1 MQGETKSS
9 EVILEMSEGHCICS
23 TSTAYCTTFITTAAA
38 PPAVAFAG
46 WHYRTFS
53 SVSPTYQ
60 VQFQQLSSWHFRTES
75 QSQAKSRNCLGK
87 SNPFSAIQ
95 FTTPT
100 LSYHLSY
107 ARSQARGGRNTN
119 QISTSRKR
127 RLDAV
132 IQQQSFHITIPP
144 CCKSSDKIRYRS
156 PLTKPYLSEGETLNI
171 KGYLQS
177 RPAFYWILLQ

>member
-1 MQGETKSS
+1 
-9 EVILEMSEGHCICS
+9 MSEGHCICS
-23 TSTAYCTTFITTAAA
+23 TSAAVLLLLQLQLHLRRWRLLAGTTVLFLLCLLHIKCSFNNFLPDIFGQKANPKQSLEIALA
-38 PPAVAFAG
+38 RVIPF
-46 WHYRTFS
+46 R
-53 SVSPTYQ
+53 
-60 VQFQQLSSWHFRTES
+60 QFNLLLLHWATIWATRVHKRAEQ
-75 QSQAKSRNCLGK
+75 
-87 SNPFSAIQ
+87 
-95 FTTPT
+95 
-100 LSYHLSY
+100 
-107 ARSQARGGRNTN
+107 RNTN